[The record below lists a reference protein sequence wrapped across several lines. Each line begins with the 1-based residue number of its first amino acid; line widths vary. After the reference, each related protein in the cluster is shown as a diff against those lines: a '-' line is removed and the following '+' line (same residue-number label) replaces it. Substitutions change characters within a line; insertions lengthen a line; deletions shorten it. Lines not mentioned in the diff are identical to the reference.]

1 MEQWCLK
8 SPWPGLGFSL
18 HEVETLFAVRS
29 AQEVTLKR
37 TVTVDGAGGF
47 FFNKEGPKSLGWH
60 QGFFWDRT

>member
-1 MEQWCLK
+1 MEQFGLK

-29 AQEVTLKR
+29 AQEVTLKQ

-47 FFNKEGPKSLGWH
+47 FFNKEGPKSLG
-60 QGFFWDRT
+60 